1 MTPSTVR
8 DKLKLALNITG
19 LRVFDT
25 IPENIVPPAAVVG
38 QLSIEWDLVMARG
51 ADTATVDIFVVAG
64 RMSDRSAQDYLD
76 SLLTATGAN
85 SIKTKIES
93 DQTLGGSEE
102 GCSCHDAILVLVCVG
117 GVLAGSSWLAGFIVA
132 DFDDESLH
140 LRPGRVDAER
150 GEAFAGDDVSFGG
163 SGETSGG
170 DAVLHRD
177 EPSRRGRRRIGRRAS
192 RRLRPSSVSGLRS
205 CIGRS

>member
-38 QLSIEWDLVMARG
+38 QLSLEWDLVMARG

-85 SIKTKIES
+85 SIKTKIAARMAES
-93 DQTLGGSEE
+93 
-102 GCSCHDAILVLVCVG
+102 AIRPPTG
-117 GVLAGSSWLAGFIVA
+117 GVSQSFVCAL
-132 DFDDESLH
+132 
-140 LRPGRVDAER
+140 
-150 GEAFAGDDVSFGG
+150 VSPMSKG
-163 SGETSGG
+163 TTA
-170 DAVLHRD
+170 AVKTATTNAQK
-177 EPSRRGRRRIGRRAS
+177 PA
-192 RRLRPSSVSGLRS
+192 
-205 CIGRS
+205 